1 MCNSLES
8 EIVEAALWLEE
19 KGLNQGTTGNV
30 SLRCSKTIDATQPQ
44 LALNSNRVLKRNDIE
59 DLTDAKNKVDL
70 ETRRDVEAG
79 RKLGNQIRNQFLITP
94 SGVPYRRLTQD
105 MIVVMDLDDPDGL
118 WQGEHKPSSEWRFHR
133 DILNDRPE
141 INVVIHC
148 HSQFAT
154 ALAVNR
160 VDIPAFHYM
169 VAAFGGNEIRC
180 APYARFGTDLLSDY
194 AVETLKDRMGCLLA
208 NHGMIAI
215 GKTMEQAC
223 WYAQQLEALAAQF
236 WHAQL
241 FGSLCLL
248 TDEQMAEARSAMQ
261 NYI

>member
-1 MCNSLES
+1 MCISMET
-8 EIVEAALWLEE
+8 EIVEAAVWLEE

-30 SLRCSKTIDATQPQ
+30 SLRWSKTLDVTGTQID
-44 LALNSNRVLKRNDIE
+44 LNRDRPLQELEIERDIE
-59 DLTDAKNKVDL
+59 NREDVVTGGKNRIKN
-70 ETRRDVEAG
+70 
-79 RKLGNQIRNQFLITP
+79 RKQFLITP
-94 SGVPYRRLTQD
+94 SGIPYRRLTSD
-105 MIVVMDLDDPDGL
+105 MIVAMDLDDPDGL

-133 DILNDRPE
+133 AILNDRPE
-141 INVVIHC
+141 INAVIHC

-160 VDIPAFHYM
+160 VEIPAFHYM

-180 APYARFGTDLLSDY
+180 APYARFGTNLLSDY
-194 AVETLKDRMGCLLA
+194 AVAALKNRMGCLLA

-215 GKTMEQAC
+215 GKTLEQAC
-223 WYAQQLEALAAQF
+223 WYAQQLETLSAQF

-248 TDEQMAEARSAMQ
+248 TDEQMAEARNAMQ
-261 NYI
+261 NYF